1 MTFGGDFGT
10 LFRLFA
16 EEMPA
21 QEAKRKNRT
30 RHFDFLVVPDGE
42 GSAPIRFRAGWLKLG
57 LLAAAVFFA
66 CVGFTLAVLI
76 LTPVVMYL
84 PIPNPAL
91 EAKYGRQLAETQQK
105 LNFLVED
112 VSLLRDY
119 NQQLRK
125 ALGQNEAAGP
135 IVDQKAQTVP
145 PPTVHAA
152 RTQEDIQ
159 QMDQLTPGD
168 APVMAPETAPRIAPV
183 RMTAAAQL
191 PMVQPVSGFISQGFD
206 PARHH
211 FGMDIAAKQGT
222 PVSAATDG
230 FVVYAGWSYDDG
242 NILMLSHGS
251 GYLTVYKHNQMI
263 LKTIG
268 TSVRRGEI
276 VALLGSSGRTSQ
288 GPHLHFEVWKDGI
301 PQDPNAY
308 LLSRV
313 KIQ

>member
-1 MTFGGDFGT
+1 
-10 LFRLFA
+10 
-16 EEMPA
+16 MPA

>member
-1 MTFGGDFGT
+1 
-10 LFRLFA
+10 
-16 EEMPA
+16 MPA

-135 IVDQKAQTVP
+135 MVDQKAQTVP

>member
-1 MTFGGDFGT
+1 
-10 LFRLFA
+10 
-16 EEMPA
+16 MPA

-30 RHFDFLVVPDGE
+30 RHFDFLVVPDGD
-42 GSAPIRFRAGWLKLG
+42 GRAPFRFRAGWWKLG

-76 LTPVVMYL
+76 FTPVVMYL

-91 EAKYGRQLAETQQK
+91 EAKYGRQLTETQQK
-105 LNFLVED
+105 LNLLVED

-125 ALGQNEAAGP
+125 ALGQGETASSM
-135 IVDQKAQTVP
+135 VDRKSQTGP
-145 PPTVHAA
+145 PPTVHSA
-152 RTQEDIQ
+152 RTQEELQQLD
-159 QMDQLTPGD
+159 QMDSGD
-168 APVMAPETAPRIAPV
+168 IPVTSTGTTPRIAPV
-183 RMTAAAQL
+183 RMAAAAQL
-191 PMVQPVSGFISQGFD
+191 PLLLPVAGFISQGFD

-251 GYLTVYKHNQMI
+251 GYMTVYKHNQII

-276 VALLGSSGRTSQ
+276 VALLGSSGQTSN
-288 GPHLHFEVWKDGI
+288 GPHLHFEVWKDGV

-308 LLSRV
+308 LLTRV
-313 KIQ
+313 KTQ